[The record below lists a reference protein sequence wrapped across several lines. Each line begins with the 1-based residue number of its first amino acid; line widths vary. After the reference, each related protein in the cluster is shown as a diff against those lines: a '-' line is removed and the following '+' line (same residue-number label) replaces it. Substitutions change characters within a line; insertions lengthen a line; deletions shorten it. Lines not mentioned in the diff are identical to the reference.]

1 MRCLTF
7 CSVVFKGNGAPC
19 DVNALTPDPTG
30 ACGYWA
36 GNNTSA
42 GFIGAAVNVDGMSPT
57 APKLNEGTVGVP
69 VCLAAATAA
78 LLDPLRKASV

>member
-42 GFIGAAVNVDGMSPT
+42 GFIGAAVNVDGMPPI

-69 VCLAAATAA
+69 VTVDAANLPALA
-78 LLDPLRKASV
+78 